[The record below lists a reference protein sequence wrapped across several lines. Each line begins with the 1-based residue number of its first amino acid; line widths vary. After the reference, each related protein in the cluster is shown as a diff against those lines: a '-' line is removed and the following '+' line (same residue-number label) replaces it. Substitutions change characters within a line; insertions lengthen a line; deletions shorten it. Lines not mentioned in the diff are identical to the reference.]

1 MCMNIKDFM
10 SKEQLENYN
19 NNSEEEYQNVTENV
33 LKTKLKDI
41 AEDFYRK
48 NGYNDYTYK
57 IFNGLA
63 MFKDI
68 ETISDLVSL
77 SPEELAFK
85 VGSYGEK
92 GYKEVVNVLKM
103 YAIDVNRYI
112 NYQYNVDILSFNLIE
127 YFRYLSPRTYTALHY
142 KGKIGTIGDLARL
155 SHKELMQIKG
165 IGKKGYNEVVNLLKI
180 CGIDTNDNTGG
191 MTRYK
196 PNIDLDKK
204 KDYKIVDP
212 MHELLETDII
222 PNPSLGG
229 TNDIRVSPEDIEL
242 FNNAVRSLD
251 NVLCKIQDKYGDE
264 VMLLSCEDA
273 IILADCRN
281 NRKEELSIIRTK
293 GNRDIDEIEIIMDNA
308 IDD

>member
-1 MCMNIKDFM
+1 MTHYTRNIDHDKYKNCKIADPKQEIIKEGEEHI
-10 SKEQLENYN
+10 SKVLTVKELIEVLSAIENKNLEVYVRGNTWMMVPCNQVIVCSGDGDCLLLASHMEYDKEKVVN
-19 NNSEEEYQNVTENV
+19 DLTDYISEEEYKTITDNV

-41 AEDFYRK
+41 AEEFYRK

-103 YAIDVNRYI
+103 YGIDVNRYI

-155 SHKELMQIKG
+155 SPKELMQIKG
-165 IGKKGYNEVVNLLKI
+165 IGKKGYNEVVNLLKV
-180 CGIDTNDNTGG
+180 CGIDTN
-191 MTRYK
+191 
-196 PNIDLDKK
+196 
-204 KDYKIVDP
+204 
-212 MHELLETDII
+212 
-222 PNPSLGG
+222 
-229 TNDIRVSPEDIEL
+229 
-242 FNNAVRSLD
+242 
-251 NVLCKIQDKYGDE
+251 KY
-264 VMLLSCEDA
+264 
-273 IILADCRN
+273 IL
-281 NRKEELSIIRTK
+281 
-293 GNRDIDEIEIIMDNA
+293 
-308 IDD
+308 

>member
-1 MCMNIKDFM
+1 MTDEKNNVT
-10 SKEQLENYN
+10 NYN
-19 NNSEEEYQNVTENV
+19 TEEEYKNVTENV
-33 LKTKLKDI
+33 LKIKVLDI
-41 AEDFYRK
+41 AAEFYRN
-48 NGYNDYTYK
+48 NGIDDNTYNTLEDL
-57 IFNGLA
+57 GL
-63 MFKDI
+63 FKDI
-68 ETISDLVSL
+68 ETIRDLVSL

-85 VGSYGEK
+85 VGRHGEK
-92 GYKEVVNVLKM
+92 GYNDVVNVLKM
-103 YAIDVNRYI
+103 YGIDVNRYI
-112 NYQYNVDILSFNLIE
+112 NYQYNVDILSLGLQEFALDLSIRTYNALFHSRKIE
-127 YFRYLSPRTYTALHY
+127 TIKDLACLSP
-142 KGKIGTIGDLARL
+142 
-155 SHKELMQIKG
+155 KELMQIKG

-222 PNPSLGG
+222 PNPSLGS
-229 TNDIRVSPEDIEL
+229 TDDIRVSPEDIEL

-251 NVLCKIQDKYGDE
+251 NILCKIQDKYGDE

-308 IDD
+308 IDE

>member
-1 MCMNIKDFM
+1 MNIKDFM

-33 LKTKLKDI
+33 LKIKVTDI
-41 AEDFYRK
+41 AAEFYRNK
-48 NGYNDYTYK
+48 GRDDNTYNTLEDLY
-57 IFNGLA
+57 F
-63 MFKDI
+63 FKDI
-68 ETISDLVSL
+68 NTIRDLVSL

-85 VGSYGEK
+85 VGRYGEK
-92 GYKEVVNVLKM
+92 GYNDVVNVLKM
-103 YAIDVNRYI
+103 YGIDVNRYI
-112 NYQYNVDILSFNLIE
+112 NYQYNVDILSFGLQE
-127 YFRYLSPRTYTALHY
+127 FSHKLSIRTYNALLHSR
-142 KGKIGTIGDLARL
+142 KVETIKDLARL
-155 SHKELMQIKG
+155 SPKELMQIRG

-180 CGIDTNDNTGG
+180 CGIGTNDNTGG